1 MFTVKNNFK
10 MDIEAVVEALSQFD
24 VLELTHFFERLN
36 QRIRVPEPTL
46 TPQQREILLLR
57 QIKAM
62 IPRSVVR
69 RLKALQQ
76 KQYVQPL
83 SAPEQREIKSLIE
96 FIEMKSAERVYLI
109 GALAQL
115 RQIPITELAKQL
127 QLKRFH
133 G

>member
-1 MFTVKNNFK
+1 
-10 MDIEAVVEALSQFD
+10 MDIEAVVEELSQFD

-76 KQYVQPL
+76 KQYDQPL